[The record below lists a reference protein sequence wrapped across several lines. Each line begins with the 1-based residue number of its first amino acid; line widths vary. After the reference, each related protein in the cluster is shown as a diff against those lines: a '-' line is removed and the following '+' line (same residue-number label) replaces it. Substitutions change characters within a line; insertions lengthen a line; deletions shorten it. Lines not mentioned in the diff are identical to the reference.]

1 MPDRCMPRGWPLATT
16 ALTMTVALLAAC
28 ASDAPEPEAMAEAPP
43 RAAPPVTA
51 EPGAGP
57 AEAAPAA
64 PAVGAQAQ
72 RTGDGLGLSQAELL
86 QVFAA
91 NGLDPKAFEM
101 QSLGD
106 GREVLTAS
114 YPPTTERQV
123 LFVAMFG
130 GEQAPHT
137 VRMDYFPLNA
147 RGDEGPRVGQT
158 LHGLMEA
165 LFPDWAEG
173 TAWPQT
179 AGQKAW
185 QETMQVAEA
194 AREGAAESLQVPIFE
209 TDHEGVSLSA
219 LSIPPAVVSY
229 VVTTKD
235 SCRPANPEARYNA
248 GYVGCG

>member
-51 EPGAGP
+51 E
-57 AEAAPAA
+57 
-64 PAVGAQAQ
+64 
-72 RTGDGLGLSQAELL
+72 TGDGLGLSQAELL

-101 QSLGD
+101 QALGD

-123 LFVAMFG
+123 LFVALFG

-158 LHGLMEA
+158 LDGLMQA

-173 TAWPQT
+173 RAWPET